1 MALQNFF
8 FIKSHELLKSFL
20 LIYAG
25 LPPCFGIGEGP
36 YSGRK

>member
-8 FIKSHELLKSFL
+8 FIKSYELLKSFL